1 MLEMSADLR
10 YSQPKFLNVYSE
22 IMALIEK
29 IRNQGWL
36 VLVMVGL
43 GVVGYLIPYDAVM
56 ALFGGSS
63 NSIGEI
69 DGHVISAR
77 EWQDAVKQQSVL
89 FNYSGNESALSN
101 DTWNTLVE
109 RTLMNKEFEELGI
122 QVTEEEYDQVLFGD
136 MLSPYVK
143 NTIYGGRDSASI
155 KEQMRKNFDGMEPER
170 SAGWKDM
177 IIMKRQR
184 EKYDLLLKKGMFAN
198 KLDSKWAFKQGND
211 KVSVDFVVKTYAEIP
226 DSTVTV
232 SESDIRSFYNKHK
245 KDREYKQRETTRSI
259 DYIRFPVT
267 AGAKDSAALR
277 ENLISLASTFR
288 TAQNDS
294 AFAAAN
300 TAVAANAKQSY
311 KAGSLGE
318 PMNTQIQ
325 TDSVGKVVGPYVEG
339 NMMKI
344 SKIGR
349 RAMEVDSVQARHIL
363 IQDPSAAGK
372 AKADSLKNVIV
383 KSKNFAAMAAIY
395 GTDGTKDKGGDL
407 GMFGRGA
414 MVKPFE
420 DACFN
425 GKVGEVQVVE
435 TNFGWH
441 VVEVTKK
448 GSAKLVTTIFNIE
461 RAVEPSSATV
471 KEAFR
476 LAGDFA
482 LNHTDTASFRAAAA
496 QLNGGTPITPAK
508 NIRANDQSIAG
519 LSNAYNVVEWA
530 YGAEVGDVSQ
540 PMMVDNQYI
549 IAVLKDIKERG
560 IPTFENVYEK
570 MKEETIKEKKAE
582 MYMEKMKSG
591 SLEEIAKNVESSVK
605 KAENITLRSSNF
617 PTANVSV
624 QEPEVIGISF
634 GLKTGS
640 ISTPIKGKGGIYV
653 VQKTTDLVEGQS
665 QDDYA
670 TERNNTTNTLQAR
683 GPMSIFNS
691 MREAADVED
700 NRFERR

>member
-1 MLEMSADLR
+1 
-10 YSQPKFLNVYSE
+10 
-22 IMALIEK
+22 MALIEK

-36 VLVMVGL
+36 VLAMVGL
-43 GVVGYLIPYDAVM
+43 GIVGYLIPYDAVM

-109 RTLMNKEFEELGI
+109 RSLMNKEFEELGI
-122 QVTEEEYDQVLFGD
+122 QVTDEEYDQVLFGD

-155 KEQMRKNFDGMEPER
+155 KEQMRKNFDGMEPDR
-170 SAGWKDM
+170 AIGWKNM
-177 IIMKRQR
+177 IMMKRQR

-198 KLDSKWAFKQGND
+198 KLDAKWAFKEGND

-226 DSTVTV
+226 DSTVAV
-232 SESDIRSFYNKHK
+232 SDSDIRSFYNKHK

-267 AGAKDSAALR
+267 PGARDSAVIR
-277 ENLISLASTFR
+277 ENLLSLAATFR

-294 AFAAAN
+294 AFAVGN
-300 TAVAANAKQSY
+300 TSAPANAKMAY
-311 KAGSLGE
+311 KANSLPE
-318 PMNTQIQ
+318 PFNTQILN
-325 TDSVGKVVGPYVEG
+325 DSVGKVVGPYAEG
-339 NMMKI
+339 NTMKI

-349 RAMEVDSVQARHIL
+349 RNMEVDSVQARHIL
-363 IQDPSAAGK
+363 IQDPSPAGK
-372 AKADSLKNVIV
+372 AKADSLKTVIV
-383 KSKNFAAMAAIY
+383 KNKNFAAMAAIY
-395 GTDGTKDKGGDL
+395 GSDGTKDKGGDL

-414 MVKPFE
+414 MVKSFE

-425 GKVGEVQVVE
+425 GTVGEVKVVE

-448 GSAKLVTTIFNIE
+448 GSAKLVTTIYNVE
-461 RAVEPSSATV
+461 RAIEPSAATV

-482 LNHTDTASFRAAAA
+482 LNHADTASFRTAAAE
-496 QLNGGTPITPAK
+496 LNGGTPITPAK

-519 LSNAYNVVEWA
+519 LSNAYNVVEWT

-540 PMMVDNQYI
+540 PMMVDNQYV
-549 IAVLKDIKERG
+549 IAVLRDIKERG
-560 IPTFENVYEK
+560 IPTFENVYDK

-582 MYMEKMKSG
+582 LYMEKMKSG
-591 SLEEIAKNVESSVK
+591 NLEEIAKNIESTVK
-605 KAENITLRSSNF
+605 KAENVTLRSSNF

-624 QEPEVIGISF
+624 QEPEVVGASF
-634 GLKTGS
+634 GLKNGS
-640 ISTPIKGKGGIYV
+640 MSAPIKGKGGVYV
-653 VQKTTDLVEGQS
+653 IQKTTDVQEAQS
-665 QDDYA
+665 QDGFA
-670 TERNNTTNTLQAR
+670 TERSNTTNTLQAR

-691 MREAADVED
+691 IRESADVED